1 MKLKLTESFWKHRV
15 YSEAKKLRRV
25 VTLFRYEEIKDAV
38 LALYNKLMSFYQEK
52 NDEPIREEIN
62 ELKAEWENFNLN
74 DYATD
79 LKDTY
84 NNEELDEQI
93 NTLLDKLYD
102 FCDKERIWLGL

>member
-1 MKLKLTESFWKHRV
+1 M
-15 YSEAKKLRRV
+15 
-25 VTLFRYEEIKDAV
+25 
-38 LALYNKLMSFYQEK
+38 ALYNKLLSFYQEK

-62 ELKAEWENFNLN
+62 EVKAEWENFNLN

-84 NNEELDEQI
+84 NNEELDEKI
-93 NTLLDKLYD
+93 NALLDKLYD